1 MDIAYLRCISKQV
14 GIIEIKEVK
23 EEIVIQF
30 ESSEKINGQLVKALM
45 TKYNRSIVFKLGD
58 KPAFAYK
65 YTNLTKEEVLSNI
78 IDIVKYIKSIVEIKL
93 K

>member
-1 MDIAYLRCISKQV
+1 MYIKQV

-23 EEIVIQF
+23 EEIILQF
-30 ESSEKINGQLVKALM
+30 DSSERINEQLVKALI
-45 TKYNRSIVFKLGD
+45 TKYNKSIVFKLGS

-65 YTNLTKEEVLSNI
+65 YTNLTKEEILANL
-78 IDIVKYIKSIVEIKL
+78 IDIVKYIKKIVEIKL